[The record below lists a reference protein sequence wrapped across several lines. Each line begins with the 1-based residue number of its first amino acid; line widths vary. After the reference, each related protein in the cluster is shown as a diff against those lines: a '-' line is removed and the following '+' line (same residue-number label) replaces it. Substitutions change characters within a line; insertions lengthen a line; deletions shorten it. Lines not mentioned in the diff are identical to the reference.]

1 MPIGLYTATVT
12 IGGRQF
18 VGRGRTAQSAKHKAA
33 EEALKE
39 LKQLERSKVE
49 GVEGGIEGEIEG
61 RENIEAQSEIVESS
75 KSPISLVHEF
85 ALKKGLPVTFDVVN
99 QTGPSHLPVFITKC
113 KVGDL
118 AVTEG
123 EGNGKKI
130 SKKNAAA
137 KMLIELRKI
146 EPQLGTTNSS
156 DQEAQK
162 EVEKDVVTT
171 SDPTA
176 TTTSEATNQ
185 RTKYQRKFIRK
196 KRTIIRQTDAIQIGG
211 QNDAG
216 QDGNG
221 KSTQDGDDKAEE
233 TELIQESLSIHPINR
248 LIQIQQAKKESEPKF
263 TVISENQVNR
273 RKKEFT
279 IECSVTINGTMNI
292 ITSTGCGPNKKI
304 AKKNAAE
311 SMLHQLGY
319 SSTFKGCCPLSGC
332 EGKEIIYGNGQGDG
346 QANGTQDKKSR
357 KVKFEDEVKLKSFGR
372 QLVPG
377 LILVPSEPKSIK
389 YILKTF

>member
-1 MPIGLYTATVT
+1 MT

-49 GVEGGIEGEIEG
+49 GVEGTRVEGEIEGGIEG
-61 RENIEAQSEIVESS
+61 RENIESPNEVVESS

-99 QTGPSHLPVFITKC
+99 QAGPSHLPVFITRC

-123 EGNGKKI
+123 QGNGKKI

-162 EVEKDVVTT
+162 EVEKDVVIT

-176 TTTSEATNQ
+176 TTSETTNQ

-196 KRTIIRQTDAIQIGG
+196 KRTIIRQTDAIQVGG
-211 QNDAG
+211 QNDTG
-216 QDGNG
+216 QDGSG
-221 KSTQDGDDKAEE
+221 KSIQDDGDKADEIE
-233 TELIQESLSIHPINR
+233 SIQESLSIHPINR

-279 IECSVTINGTMNI
+279 IECSVTINGTMNT

-319 SSTFKGCCPLSGC
+319 SSTFKGCCPSSGC

-389 YILKTF
+389 YILKIF